1 LIVESTALTDDCA
14 NNSKLSAVPTNLKP
28 ETWNLKLFNMYF
40 DENFD
45 VIVIGAGHA
54 GCEAASAAAR
64 LGAETALV
72 TINLDLIGQMSC
84 NPAIGGIAKGHL
96 VREIDAL
103 GGIMGRVIDRTGIQF
118 RLLNRSRGPA
128 VQSPR
133 AQADRALYRTE
144 MRRVLEATPN
154 LHLRQG
160 IVVDFVIK
168 DGAVCGIE
176 LQDSRKFG
184 AKAVVV
190 ATGTFLNGTIH
201 TGRRTFS
208 AGRAGEPASIEL
220 AESLKTLGFPVGRLK
235 TGTPPRLDGRTI
247 DWDAFERQPAD
258 EKPVA
263 FSFATDKI
271 EQPQIDCYIGYTSD
285 ELHNKI
291 RDNLHQ
297 SPLYSGKIKGI
308 GPRYCPSIEDKVVK
322 FADKDRH
329 QLFLEPEGHNT
340 NEVYLNGFSTS
351 LPADLQQE
359 LVRMVDGFENVRM
372 IRPGYAIEYDYVDP
386 RQLKPTMETTRV
398 SGLFFAGQLNGTTG
412 YEEAACQGLM
422 AGINAALQTQGR
434 DSFRLR
440 RDEAYIGVLI
450 DDLIQH
456 GVDEPYRIFTSR
468 AEARLTLRHDN
479 ADSRLSPKGHDIGLL
494 GDTDWERFNQRRDNL
509 ATLRNALD
517 FTRFKRSDV
526 VYQSLCQ
533 TLGANDLGDSVTL
546 SHLAQRQG
554 VDSEMI
560 LRLLPKD
567 LRSTTKLSDLESAL
581 ADSLYSGY
589 INSHNTANA
598 RVNLYDAL
606 KVPDNFNFKGISG
619 LSNEMVERLERA
631 RPQTFGQA
639 RKINGL
645 TPAALSTLLVH
656 LSAKS
661 DAAKTV

>member
-1 LIVESTALTDDCA
+1 
-14 NNSKLSAVPTNLKP
+14 
-28 ETWNLKLFNMYF
+28 MF
-40 DENFD
+40 DETFD

-84 NPAIGGIAKGHL
+84 NPAVGGIAKGHV

-133 AQADRALYRTE
+133 AQADRSLYRTE

-160 IVVDFVIK
+160 VVVDLITENNAVI
-168 DGAVCGIE
+168 GVE
-176 LQDSRKFG
+176 MQDTRRFG

-220 AESLKTLGFPVGRLK
+220 ANSLKQLGFPVGRLK
-235 TGTPPRLDGRTI
+235 TGTPPRIDGRSI
-247 DWDAFERQPAD
+247 DWDAFEPQPPD

-263 FSFATDKI
+263 FSFATERI
-271 EQPQIDCYIGYTSD
+271 EQDQIQCFIGYTTNAVH
-285 ELHNKI
+285 EAI
-291 RDNLHQ
+291 RSNLHQ

-351 LPADLQQE
+351 LPAELQLE
-359 LVRMVDGFENVRM
+359 LLRMIDGFESVRI
-372 IRPGYAIEYDYVDP
+372 IRPGYAIEYDFVDP
-386 RQLKPTMETTRV
+386 RELYPTMETTRMK
-398 SGLFFAGQLNGTTG
+398 GLFLAGQINGTTG

-422 AGINAALQTQGR
+422 AGVNAAFSVQRRKSFILQ
-434 DSFRLR
+434 
-440 RDEAYIGVLI
+440 RDEAYIGVLV
-450 DDLIQH
+450 DDLIRH
-456 GVDEPYRIFTSR
+456 GVDEPYRLFTSR

-479 ADSRLSPKGHDIGLL
+479 ADQRLSPKGRETGLL
-494 GDTDWERFNQRRDNL
+494 SDSDWERFNNKRDRI
-509 ATLRNALD
+509 AALRNALD
-517 FTRFKRSDV
+517 HTRFKRSSV
-526 VYQSLCQ
+526 EYATVSHL
-533 TLGANDLGDSVTL
+533 LGSDLGDAFTL
-546 SHLAQRQG
+546 SQLAMRQG
-554 VDSEMI
+554 VGREVI
-560 LRLLPKD
+560 TRLLPAEISAT
-567 LRSTTKLSDLESAL
+567 LRETDLETAL

-589 INSHNTANA
+589 IEKQKMATE
-598 RVNLYDAL
+598 RVNHHDSL
-606 KVPDNFNFKGISG
+606 KVPEAFQFSQISG
-619 LSNEMVERLERA
+619 LSNEMVERLDRA
-631 RPQTFGQA
+631 KPQTFGQVRNIA
-639 RKINGL
+639 GL
-645 TPAALSTLLVH
+645 TPAAVSTVLVH
-656 LSAKS
+656 LTAHSHENSAR
-661 DAAKTV
+661 V

>member
-1 LIVESTALTDDCA
+1 MRE
-14 NNSKLSAVPTNLKP
+14 VP
-28 ETWNLKLFNMYF
+28 LFCVIEPMF
-40 DENFD
+40 DESFD

-64 LGAETALV
+64 LGCETALV

-84 NPAIGGIAKGHL
+84 NPAVGGIAKGHV

-133 AQADRALYRTE
+133 AQADRSLYRTE
-144 MRRVLEATPN
+144 MRRVLEVTPN

-160 IVVDFVIK
+160 SVVELIVENSRVTGV
-168 DGAVCGIE
+168 E
-176 LQDSRKFG
+176 MQDTRRFS

-220 AESLKTLGFPVGRLK
+220 AENLKQLGFPVGRLK

-247 DWDAFERQPAD
+247 DWDAFETQAPD

-263 FSFATDKI
+263 FSFATEKI
-271 EQPQIDCYIGYTSD
+271 EQPQIQCHIGYTSAA
-285 ELHNKI
+285 LHEAI
-291 RDNLHQ
+291 RNNLHQ

-322 FADKDRH
+322 FADKNRH

-351 LPADLQQE
+351 LPSQLQQE
-359 LVRMVDGFENVRM
+359 LLRMIPGFENVHI
-372 IRPGYAIEYDYVDP
+372 IRPGYAIEYDFVDP
-386 RQLKPTMETTRV
+386 RTLRPTLESSLME
-398 SGLFFAGQLNGTTG
+398 GLFLAGQINGTTG

-422 AGINAALQTQGR
+422 AGINAACAVQGR
-434 DSFRLR
+434 KPLVLQRN
-440 RDEAYIGVLI
+440 EAYIGVLV
-450 DDLIQH
+450 DDLIRH
-456 GVDEPYRIFTSR
+456 GVDEPYRLFTSR

-479 ADSRLSPKGHDIGLL
+479 ADQRLSPVGKEIGLL
-494 GDTDWERFNQRRDNL
+494 ADSDWERFNQKRDRI
-509 ATLRNALD
+509 ARLRNALD
-517 FTRFKRSDV
+517 FTKFKRSSPQYASISQLLD
-526 VYQSLCQ
+526 
-533 TLGANDLGDSVTL
+533 ADLGDSVTL
-546 SHLAQRQG
+546 SQLAMRQG
-554 VDSEMI
+554 VSPDI
-560 LRLLPKD
+560 VHRLLPESV
-567 LRSTTKLSDLESAL
+567 RSEIRITDLETAL

-589 INSHNTANA
+589 VEKQRIAVE
-598 RVNLYDAL
+598 RVNHHDSL
-606 KVPDNFNFKGISG
+606 KVPENFEFHMVGG

-631 RPQTFGQA
+631 RPRTFGQV
-639 RKINGL
+639 RSVNGL
-645 TPAALSTLLVH
+645 TSAALSAVLVH
-656 LSAKS
+656 LTARQGQQ
-661 DAAKTV
+661 VIQN

>member
-1 LIVESTALTDDCA
+1 M
-14 NNSKLSAVPTNLKP
+14 
-28 ETWNLKLFNMYF
+28 FF

-54 GCEAASAAAR
+54 GCEAASASAR
-64 LGAETALV
+64 LGSETALV

-84 NPAIGGIAKGHL
+84 NPAVGGIAKGHI

-133 AQADRALYRTE
+133 AQADRSLYRTE
-144 MRRVLEATPN
+144 MRRVLEATSN

-160 IVVDFVIK
+160 VVVDLIVENKQII
-168 DGAVCGIE
+168 GVE
-176 LQDSRKFG
+176 LQDTRRFG
-184 AKAVVV
+184 AKSVVI

-208 AGRAGEPASIEL
+208 AGRSGEPASIEL
-220 AESLKTLGFPVGRLK
+220 AESLKRLEFPVGRLK

-247 DWDAFERQPAD
+247 DWDAFEEQPAD
-258 EKPVA
+258 EKMVA
-263 FSFATDKI
+263 FSFATEKI
-271 EQPQIDCYIGYTSD
+271 EQPQIKCHIGYTTE
-285 ELHNKI
+285 ELHKEI

-322 FADKDRH
+322 FADKNRH
-329 QLFLEPEGHNT
+329 QLFLEPEGHDT

-351 LPADLQQE
+351 LPAELQQS
-359 LVRMVDGFENVRM
+359 LLQKIVGFENVRI
-372 IRPGYAIEYDYVDP
+372 IRPGYAIEYDFVDP
-386 RQLKPTMETTRV
+386 RELTPFMETIRIK
-398 SGLFFAGQLNGTTG
+398 GLFLAGQINGTTG

-422 AGINAALQTQGR
+422 AGINAALSVQKR
-434 DSFRLR
+434 EPFRLK
-440 RDEAYIGVLI
+440 RDEAYIGVLV

-479 ADSRLSPKGHDIGLL
+479 ADQRLSPKGKEIGLL
-494 GDTDWERFNQRRDNL
+494 GETDWERFNSKRDRL
-509 ATLRNALD
+509 AQIRNHLD
-517 FTRFKRSDV
+517 NTRFKRSSV
-526 VYQSLCQ
+526 EYATISQI
-533 TLGANDLGDSVTL
+533 LGTDLGDAFTL

-554 VDSEMI
+554 VN
-560 LRLLPKD
+560 LD
-567 LRSTTKLSDLESAL
+567 LIQRFFPNELQNNLKESDLETVL

-589 INSHNTANA
+589 ITTHRTASE
-598 RVNLYDAL
+598 RVNHYDNL
-606 KVPDNFNFKGISG
+606 KVPNDIDFRGISG
-619 LSNEMVERLERA
+619 LSNEMIERLERA
-631 RPQTFGQA
+631 KPQTFAQV
-639 RKINGL
+639 RKISGL
-645 TPAALSTLLVH
+645 TPAALSTVLVYI
-656 LSAKS
+656 SSKNQQ
-661 DAAKTV
+661 KTA

>member
-1 LIVESTALTDDCA
+1 
-14 NNSKLSAVPTNLKP
+14 
-28 ETWNLKLFNMYF
+28 MF
-40 DENFD
+40 DEKFD

-84 NPAIGGIAKGHL
+84 NPAVGGIAKGHV

-133 AQADRALYRTE
+133 AQADRSLYRTE

-154 LHLRQG
+154 LRLRQG
-160 IVVDFVIK
+160 VVVDLIVEKNKVI
-168 DGAVCGIE
+168 GVE
-176 LQDSRKFG
+176 MQDTRRF
-184 AKAVVV
+184 AANAVVV

-220 AESLKTLGFPVGRLK
+220 AEALKSHGFPVGRLK

-247 DWDAFERQPAD
+247 DWDAFEPQPAD
-258 EKPVA
+258 EKPVP
-263 FSFATDKI
+263 FSFATERI
-271 EQPQIDCYIGYTSD
+271 EQPPIQCFIGYTSD
-285 ELHNKI
+285 KLHQTI

-351 LPADLQQE
+351 LPSALQLE
-359 LVRMVDGFENVRM
+359 LLQMVPGFENVEI
-372 IRPGYAIEYDYVDP
+372 IRPGYAIEYDFVDP
-386 RQLKPTMETTRV
+386 RELRPTMESTRM
-398 SGLFFAGQLNGTTG
+398 SGLFLAGQINGTTG

-422 AGINAALQTQGR
+422 AGINAAFAVQGR
-434 DSFRLR
+434 KPFVLR
-440 RDEAYIGVLI
+440 RDQAYIGVLV
-450 DDLIQH
+450 DDLIRH
-456 GVDEPYRIFTSR
+456 GVDEPYRLFTSR

-479 ADSRLSPKGHDIGLL
+479 ADQRLSPLGREAGLV
-494 GDTDWERFNQRRDNL
+494 DDSNWDRFNSRRDRL
-509 ATLRNALD
+509 AALRNALD
-517 FTRFKRSDV
+517 FTRFRRSSAEYAAV
-526 VYQSLCQ
+526 SQL
-533 TLGANDLGDSVTL
+533 LGADLGDAFTL
-546 SHLAQRQG
+546 STLAMRPG
-554 VDSEMI
+554 VDSSLVE
-560 LRLLPKD
+560 RLLPPDVAADVRETD
-567 LRSTTKLSDLESAL
+567 LHTAL

-589 INSHNTANA
+589 IEKQRVVTE
-598 RVNLYDAL
+598 RVNHHDTLR
-606 KVPDNFNFKGISG
+606 VPEAFQFKSISG
-619 LSNEMVERLERA
+619 LSHEMVERLERA
-631 RPQTFGQA
+631 RPKNFGQV
-639 RKINGL
+639 RKVQGL
-645 TPAALSTLLVH
+645 TPAALSTVLVH
-656 LSAKS
+656 LTAHRPPESS
-661 DAAKTV
+661 VN

>member
-1 LIVESTALTDDCA
+1 M
-14 NNSKLSAVPTNLKP
+14 
-28 ETWNLKLFNMYF
+28 FF
-40 DENFD
+40 DEQFD

-54 GCEAASAAAR
+54 GCEAASASAR

-84 NPAIGGIAKGHL
+84 NPAVGGIAKGHI

-133 AQADRALYRTE
+133 AQADRSLYRTE

-160 IVVDFVIK
+160 VVVDLIVENKQII
-168 DGAVCGIE
+168 GVE
-176 LQDSRKFG
+176 LQDTRKFG
-184 AKAVVV
+184 AKSVVI
-190 ATGTFLNGTIH
+190 AAGTFLNGIIH
-201 TGRRTFS
+201 TGKRTFS
-208 AGRAGEPASIEL
+208 AGRSGEPASIEL
-220 AESLKTLGFPVGRLK
+220 AESLKKLEFPVGRLK

-247 DWDAFERQPAD
+247 DWDAFEEQPAD
-258 EKPVA
+258 ENMVA
-263 FSFATDKI
+263 FSFATEKI
-271 EQPQIDCYIGYTSD
+271 EQPQIKCHIGYTTV
-285 ELHNKI
+285 ELHQQI

-329 QLFLEPEGHNT
+329 QLFLEPEGHDT

-351 LPADLQQE
+351 LPAELQQD
-359 LVRMVDGFENVRM
+359 LLQKISGFENVRI
-372 IRPGYAIEYDYVDP
+372 IRPGYAIEYDFVDP
-386 RQLKPTMETTRV
+386 RELTPFMETIRIK
-398 SGLFFAGQLNGTTG
+398 GLFLAGQINGTTG

-422 AGINAALQTQGR
+422 AGINAALSVQKR
-434 DSFRLR
+434 EPFRLN
-440 RDEAYIGVLI
+440 RDEAYIGVLV

-479 ADSRLSPKGHDIGLL
+479 ADQRLSPKGKEIGLL
-494 GDTDWERFNQRRDNL
+494 GETDWERFNAKRDRL
-509 ATLRNALD
+509 AQTRNFLD
-517 FTRFKRSDV
+517 NTRFKRSSV
-526 VYQSLCQ
+526 EYATISQI
-533 TLGANDLGDSVTL
+533 LGTDLGDAFTL

-554 VDSEMI
+554 VGLDLI
-560 LRLLPKD
+560 KRFLPTELQNNLKN
-567 LRSTTKLSDLESAL
+567 TDLETVL

-589 INSHNTANA
+589 LATHRTAND
-598 RVNLYDAL
+598 RVNQYDNL
-606 KVPDNFNFKGISG
+606 KVPSTIDFREISG

-631 RPQTFGQA
+631 KPQTFAQV
-639 RKINGL
+639 RKIAGL
-645 TPAALSTLLVH
+645 TPAALSTVLVYI
-656 LSAKS
+656 SSKS
-661 DAAKTV
+661 HQKAA